1 MKHGFI
7 ENLHPFVLL
16 TLAALSLFL
25 AAVSSGL
32 TQGIFTLSTLELEV
46 LAASSSGQESDYARK
61 ILPLRKKSNLVL
73 TTLLVTS
80 TIAQELL
87 PLTIYPLIP
96 HGIYPLIISVGG
108 MFLFGNIIPEALCL
122 RHGLKIASYFS
133 SFVNALVFICFPIS
147 FPLSKA
153 MDAIIGRDYL
163 RILNRREL
171 KTLFDLYERYKY
183 NVLTSDEYHI
193 VESALALKDK
203 KVKDIMT
210 PAEHV
215 FMLSVDQKLDR
226 KLTREIAKNGHSRIP
241 LYDGSR
247 NNVVA
252 LLLVKGLI
260 SYNPSEKLPIRVFV
274 SKHAE
279 DQLAVTAPLYVSDQ
293 TNVETLLGEFQRGHS
308 HMAIVYDKP
317 HDRHR
322 KFVGVVTLEDIIEE
336 ILQEEIID
344 ETDQYQD
351 MTSMKPVNRLIV
363 KGLGKKLQNRS
374 SSLLKQSRLRGE
386 GYIAIKETD
395 LRRLLRGGDEESPRR
410 NDEDPFS
417 VRISP
422 SMSEIRSKAR
432 KSFYECEEGVSMPN
446 LYEAW
451 KENEPFARDKTWQE
465 SESKLR
471 NTPNDR
477 KSRSGNLYASS
488 APEEYSWSGK
498 SVATNAPLYYPANE
512 VLTVLDRPPDD
523 IIASSSLRLSSIWN
537 TELPFAQNEATPL
550 LATSAPEKTSDLAE
564 DISSSSS
571 SEQCEENEEPSA
583 HELTSHSIPIPREN
597 AAESRKSFED
607 IPRSRQ
613 LVLHSFFQ
621 RKRTRR

>member
-7 ENLHPFVLL
+7 ENLHPVVLL
-16 TLAALSLFL
+16 ALAAVSLFL

-46 LAASSSGQESDYARK
+46 LAASSSGEESDYARK

-80 TIAQELL
+80 TVAQELL

-96 HGIYPLIISVGG
+96 HGIYPLVISVGG

-133 SFVNALVFICFPIS
+133 SFVKALVFICFPIS

-153 MDAIIGRDYL
+153 MDAVIGRDYL
-163 RILNRREL
+163 RVLNRREL

-215 FMLSVDQKLDR
+215 FMLDVDQKLDR

-241 LYDGSR
+241 LYDGNR

-322 KFVGVVTLEDIIEE
+322 KFLGVVTLEDIIEE

-351 MTSMKPVNRLIV
+351 MTSMKPVSRLIV
-363 KGLGKKLQNRS
+363 KGLRQKLQNRS
-374 SSLLKQSRLRGE
+374 SSFLKQSRLRGE

-395 LRRLLRGGDEESPRR
+395 LKTLLRGADMDYPRR
-410 NDEDPFS
+410 DDEDAFKMT
-417 VRISP
+417 SP
-422 SMSEIRSKAR
+422 LSERREKAKKSM
-432 KSFYECEEGVSMPN
+432 YHCEGAASLPN
-446 LYEAW
+446 VYEAW
-451 KENEPFARDKTWQE
+451 KGSETVAKDKSWQDNDSTE
-465 SESKLR
+465 LR
-471 NTPNDR
+471 NKILDR
-477 KSRSGNLYASS
+477 KSTSDKLSQLYASS

-498 SVATNAPLYYPANE
+498 NISAKSSLHRPVND
-512 VLTVLDRPPDD
+512 VLAGIDRPSDD
-523 IIASSSLRLSSIWN
+523 MIISQSLCLPSIWN
-537 TELPFAQNEATPL
+537 TDLPFTQSEMTPL
-550 LATSAPEKTSDLAE
+550 LATSAPENSSELHMEAIPDT
-564 DISSSSS
+564 SSSSS
-571 SEQCEENEEPSA
+571 STVSKEVGEPLA
-583 HELTSHSIPIPREN
+583 P
-597 AAESRKSFED
+597 ESRTSFD
-607 IPRSRQ
+607 SIPRSRQ
-613 LVLHSFFQ
+613 LVLNSFL
-621 RKRTRR
+621 RWKKNKR

>member
-1 MKHGFI
+1 
-7 ENLHPFVLL
+7 
-16 TLAALSLFL
+16 
-25 AAVSSGL
+25 
-32 TQGIFTLSTLELEV
+32 

-322 KFVGVVTLEDIIEE
+322 LVA
-336 ILQEEIID
+336 
-344 ETDQYQD
+344 
-351 MTSMKPVNRLIV
+351 
-363 KGLGKKLQNRS
+363 
-374 SSLLKQSRLRGE
+374 SR
-386 GYIAIKETD
+386 
-395 LRRLLRGGDEESPRR
+395 
-410 NDEDPFS
+410 
-417 VRISP
+417 
-422 SMSEIRSKAR
+422 
-432 KSFYECEEGVSMPN
+432 
-446 LYEAW
+446 
-451 KENEPFARDKTWQE
+451 
-465 SESKLR
+465 
-471 NTPNDR
+471 
-477 KSRSGNLYASS
+477 
-488 APEEYSWSGK
+488 
-498 SVATNAPLYYPANE
+498 
-512 VLTVLDRPPDD
+512 
-523 IIASSSLRLSSIWN
+523 
-537 TELPFAQNEATPL
+537 
-550 LATSAPEKTSDLAE
+550 
-564 DISSSSS
+564 
-571 SEQCEENEEPSA
+571 
-583 HELTSHSIPIPREN
+583 
-597 AAESRKSFED
+597 
-607 IPRSRQ
+607 
-613 LVLHSFFQ
+613 
-621 RKRTRR
+621 